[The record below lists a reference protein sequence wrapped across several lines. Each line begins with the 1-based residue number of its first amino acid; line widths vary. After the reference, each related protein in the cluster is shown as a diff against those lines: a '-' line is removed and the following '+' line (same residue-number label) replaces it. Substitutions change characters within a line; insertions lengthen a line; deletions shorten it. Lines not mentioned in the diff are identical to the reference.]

1 MFWFILAGLPV
12 ERAAAYHSLHGYL
25 MCSVHIAAWICFAI
39 GGLTYRPMLAP
50 FCTCTLNPIP
60 GLVSLVA
67 NIFIVL
73 MSLPIV
79 RRKNW
84 EMFYLMGHLQL
95 IPMITFG
102 ALFFDRVNIFPW
114 LVLSF
119 AQWGWADIPLRLFM
133 KVMQHTQVLNVVSG
147 STRLPVSLIASY
159 HLLTVDTPTISFC
172 DCTLLLCRSTRADA
186 RCLN

>member
-1 MFWFILAGLPV
+1 
-12 ERAAAYHSLHGYL
+12 
-25 MCSVHIAAWICFAI
+25 
-39 GGLTYRPMLAP
+39 MLAP

-102 ALFFDRVNIFPW
+102 ALFFDRVNMFPW
-114 LVLSF
+114 LVAAF

-133 KVMQHTQVLNVVSG
+133 KVMQHTQVLSVVSR
-147 STRLPVSLIASY
+147 SIRPSVSLVFGCN
-159 HLLTVDTPTISFC
+159 LLTIAPLFI
-172 DCTLLLCRSTRADA
+172 CRSTRADA
-186 RCLN
+186 RSLS